1 MDAIEQIRQQ
11 VERART
17 AGRDSRVAELR
28 RRVETA
34 LQALSDPSVAVYL
47 FGSWVSGRFDGQSDV
62 DLLVIAPSKAV
73 AENARDRLM
82 DVADDVVAFTETEW
96 RRRQARGDPFVRRI
110 AGERLALYG
119 AEGAAHE

>member
-17 AGRDSRVAELR
+17 AGRNSRIAELR

-34 LQALSDPSVAVYL
+34 LQDLSAQSVAVYL

-62 DLLVIAPSKAV
+62 DLLVIASSKAV
-73 AENARDRLM
+73 AKEAEDRLM
-82 DVADDVVAFTETEW
+82 DVADDVVAFTEAEW
-96 RRRQARGDPFVRRI
+96 RQRQASGDPFARRI

-119 AEGAAHE
+119 SGSVIHE